1 MTQAEALKIMKSGVN
16 VYLSGSAGSGKTYT
30 LNSYIK
36 WLRDHNIDVAITAST
51 GIAATHMGGMTIHGF
66 AGIGIR
72 DSLSDYD
79 MENLLE
85 KPYLGKRF
93 DTTQVLIIDEVS
105 MLHARTL
112 DMVDRVARAFRRN
125 DKPFG
130 GMQVVLSGDFFQL
143 PPISKYNGAN
153 NTGDEAEEPK
163 DFIFYSKVWQTMRP
177 AICYLTEQHRQVDDM
192 YTSLLNSIRIGTVDD
207 EHLACL
213 GERLDVDFPDG
224 IRPTKLY
231 THNVDVD
238 AINYG
243 ELQTIEGGEKRFDMY
258 TKGRDN
264 LVEVLKKGCL
274 ATPELR
280 LKVGAEVMFIKNN
293 NEKGYVNGTRGIIAY
308 FAVSGAPV
316 VKLHDGREI
325 EVSQESW
332 LIEENG
338 KIKAEITQYPI
349 RLAWA
354 ITIHK
359 SQGLS
364 LDYAEIDLSKTFSYG
379 MGYVALSRLRTLAGL
394 RLVGFDQ
401 RALEMDPRILEL
413 DNELQSESE
422 ENVSLFSKLPDDEY
436 DKLSRDFILRS
447 GGTLDAV
454 RRAKAEKVPSIHLT
468 RKLIEE
474 KKSLAEMSDK
484 RGLVIGTI
492 ISHIEQLSEEDPSID
507 IDYLA
512 PAKKHIELV
521 RKHLAKSEGKLSPL
535 KSALKRA
542 GTDLSFEDI
551 RLARVFAKMM
561 PK

>member
-1 MTQAEALKIMKSGVN
+1 
-16 VYLSGSAGSGKTYT
+16 
-30 LNSYIK
+30 
-36 WLRDHNIDVAITAST
+36 
-51 GIAATHMGGMTIHGF
+51 MG
-66 AGIGIR
+66 
-72 DSLSDYD
+72 
-79 MENLLE
+79 
-85 KPYLGKRF
+85 
-93 DTTQVLIIDEVS
+93 
-105 MLHARTL
+105 
-112 DMVDRVARAFRRN
+112 N
-125 DKPFG
+125 D
-130 GMQVVLSGDFFQL
+130 
-143 PPISKYNGAN
+143 
-153 NTGDEAEEPK
+153 AEEPK
-163 DFIFYSKVWQTMRP
+163 DFIFYSKVWQTMKP
-177 AICYLTEQHRQVDDM
+177 AICYLTEQHRQVDDL
-192 YTSLLNSIRIGTVDD
+192 YTNILNSIRTGSVED

-213 GERLDVDFPDG
+213 GERLGADFPEG

-293 NEKGYVNGTRGIIAY
+293 NEKGYVNGTRGVIAY

-316 VKLHDGREI
+316 VKLYDGREV

-413 DNELQSESE
+413 DADLQKESDENAELF
-422 ENVSLFSKLPDDEY
+422 NKLADDEY
-436 DKLSRDFILRS
+436 EKLSRDFILRS

-454 RRAKAEKVPSIHLT
+454 RKPKALKVSSIHVT

-474 KKSLAEMSDK
+474 KKSLEEMSK
-484 RGLVIGTI
+484 ERGLVVGTI
-492 ISHIEQLSEEDPSID
+492 ISHIEQLADEDPSID

-512 PAKKHIELV
+512 PSKKHIELV
-521 RKHLAKSEGKLSPL
+521 RKHLAKSEGKLSPI

-542 GTDLSFEDI
+542 GTDLSFEEI
-551 RLARVFAKMM
+551 RLARVFAKLLA
-561 PK
+561 K